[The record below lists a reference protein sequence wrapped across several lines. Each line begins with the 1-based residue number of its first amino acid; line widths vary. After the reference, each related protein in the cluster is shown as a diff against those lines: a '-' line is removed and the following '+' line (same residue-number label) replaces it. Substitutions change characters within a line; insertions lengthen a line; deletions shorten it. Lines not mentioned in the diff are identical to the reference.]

1 MKVDII
7 TRHFIPNYGSILQT
21 YSTQKALE
29 KLGYDSE
36 VINYIKDEET
46 NKKSVAT
53 NSNIKQDGLKSK
65 LKRLG
70 YIILQR
76 PNVTKMNKTFEK
88 FREKYLRQ
96 TAREYHSSKE
106 LKEDLPKA
114 DVYCTGSDQVWSTI
128 GTEEYDSTYFLD
140 FVPEGK
146 KCISYAASF
155 GTAQLSKNLDKNLSN
170 LLKKYET
177 ILVRENTAE
186 EIIRKKGFNN
196 VKQVVDPTLLLN
208 QDEWSKICEP
218 TKLDG
223 KDYILVYQ
231 LHHNKEMEDYVRNL
245 RKHTNLPIY
254 RVHASIYYGLKPGK
268 FIHLPTPGQF
278 VSYIKNAKYII
289 TDSFHGTVFS
299 LIFQKQFI
307 DILPEKTATRI
318 ESILK
323 LVGLEDRIL
332 RSSTDYSFLQKNINF
347 DKAEKIL
354 AKERD
359 NSIQDLKNALVSN
372 KKNINNINK
381 HKVCCGC
388 RCCEQIC
395 PEHAITMEENE
406 EGFLEPVVNEEKCIS
421 CGLCLKRCPQLQENS
436 KDKLQIESYAAQ
448 SKNKEELLKS
458 SSGGIFSVLATRI
471 LNKNGVIYGATFK
484 DNLNVEHIEISKIEE
499 LDLLRGSKYVQSNTL
514 DTFSRVKDNLEK
526 NKYVLYTG
534 TPCQIAGLKQF
545 LRKDYNNLITI
556 DIVCHGVPSPKLFN
570 KYKQNLEEKQ
580 KSKITKF
587 SFRDKT
593 KNGWGLNLK
602 IQYENNKLNNKKH
615 IYDSYYKSF
624 LNGDTYREC
633 CYSCKYANLQR
644 IGDITLADFW
654 GIENIKNDFNI
665 KDGVSAILV
674 NTEKGRKIFN
684 ECKEDINY
692 MPVSIESVIKEN
704 KNLKMP
710 TEKPRIRKTVYNGID
725 NKSYKKFEKENL
737 QFKIEI
743 KDVVKQ
749 LVPKTLKKKIK
760 AILIRS

>member
-53 NSNIKQDGLKSK
+53 NSNIKENGLKSK
-65 LKRLG
+65 IKKIL
-70 YIILQR
+70 YIVLQR
-76 PNVTKMNKTFEK
+76 PNVTKMNKSFER
-88 FREKYLRQ
+88 FRENYLRQ
-96 TAREYHSSKE
+96 TEREYHSSKE
-106 LKEDLPKA
+106 LKEDLPQA

-146 KCISYAASF
+146 RCISYAASF
-155 GTAQLSKNLDKNLSN
+155 GVDKLCENLDKNLTN

-177 ILVRENTAE
+177 IYVRENTAE
-186 EIIRKKGFNN
+186 EIIRKKGFSN

-208 QDEWSKICEP
+208 KDEWNEICEP

-245 RKHTNLPIY
+245 KKHTNLPIY

-278 VSYIKNAKYII
+278 VSYIKNAKYIV

-332 RSSTDYSFLQKNINF
+332 RSNEDYSFLEKNIDF
-347 DKAEKIL
+347 EKAQEIL
-354 AKERD
+354 NKEREI
-359 NSIQDLKNALVSN
+359 SINDLKNAL
-372 KKNINNINK
+372 KKSKNNIENINK
-381 HKVCCGC
+381 YEKCCGC

-395 PEHAITMEENE
+395 PVNAIAMKENK
-406 EGFLEPVVNEEKCIS
+406 EGFLEPVVDEEKCIS
-421 CGLCLKRCPQLQENS
+421 CGLCLKRCPQLQEKSNDEL
-436 KDKLQIESYAAQ
+436 KIDSYAAQ
-448 SKNKEELLKS
+448 NKDKEELLKS
-458 SSGGIFSVLATRI
+458 SSGGLFSVFARYI
-471 LNKNGVIYGATFK
+471 LNKQGVVYGATFK
-484 DNLNVEHIEISKIEE
+484 EDLSVEHTEINNIED

-514 DTFSRVKDNLEK
+514 DTFSKVKNNLEN
-526 NKYVLYTG
+526 NKLVLYSG

-545 LRKDYNNLITI
+545 LQKDYKNLYLI
-556 DIVCHGVPSPKLFN
+556 DIVCHGVPSQKLFK
-570 KYKQNLEEKQ
+570 KYKQSLEDKE
-580 KSKITKF
+580 KSKITKY
-587 SFRDKT
+587 SFRDKS

-602 IQYENNKLNNKKH
+602 IEFENNKKENKRH
-615 IYDSYYKSF
+615 IVDSYYKSF
-624 LNGDTYREC
+624 LHGDTYREC

-654 GIENIKNDFNI
+654 GIENIKSDFDI

-674 NTEKGRKIFN
+674 NTEKGKKLFE
-684 ECKEDINY
+684 ECKENINY
-692 MPVSIESVIKEN
+692 MSATIESVVKDN
-704 KNLKMP
+704 RNLKMP
-710 TEKPRIRKTVYNGID
+710 TEKPKIRKTVYDNID
-725 NKSYKKFEKENL
+725 SKSYKEFEKENL
-737 QFKIEI
+737 HFKIEA
-743 KDVVKQ
+743 KDIIKQ

-760 AILIRS
+760 AILGRS

>member
-46 NKKSVAT
+46 NKKSVTT

-96 TAREYHSSKE
+96 TSREYHSSQE

-155 GTAQLSKNLDKNLSN
+155 GVDKLSKSLDENLSN

-177 ILVRENTAE
+177 IYVRENTAE
-186 EIIRKKGFNN
+186 DIIRKKGFDN

-332 RSSTDYSFLQKNINF
+332 RSNTDYSFLQKNINF

-381 HKVCCGC
+381 YKVCCGC

-421 CGLCLKRCPQLQENS
+421 CGLCLKRCPQLQENN

-545 LRKDYNNLITI
+545 LRKDY
-556 DIVCHGVPSPKLFN
+556 
-570 KYKQNLEEKQ
+570 
-580 KSKITKF
+580 
-587 SFRDKT
+587 
-593 KNGWGLNLK
+593 
-602 IQYENNKLNNKKH
+602 
-615 IYDSYYKSF
+615 
-624 LNGDTYREC
+624 
-633 CYSCKYANLQR
+633 
-644 IGDITLADFW
+644 
-654 GIENIKNDFNI
+654 
-665 KDGVSAILV
+665 
-674 NTEKGRKIFN
+674 
-684 ECKEDINY
+684 
-692 MPVSIESVIKEN
+692 
-704 KNLKMP
+704 
-710 TEKPRIRKTVYNGID
+710 YN
-725 NKSYKKFEKENL
+725 
-737 QFKIEI
+737 
-743 KDVVKQ
+743 
-749 LVPKTLKKKIK
+749 
-760 AILIRS
+760 